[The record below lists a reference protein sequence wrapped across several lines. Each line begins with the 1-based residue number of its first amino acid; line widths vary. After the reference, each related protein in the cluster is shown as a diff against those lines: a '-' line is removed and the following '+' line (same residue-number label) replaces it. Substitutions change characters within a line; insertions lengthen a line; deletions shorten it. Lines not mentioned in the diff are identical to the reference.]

1 MFRSHRQNLFREHR
15 LDHLL
20 RQQGASFDEE
30 VRSISLEKISE
41 PELNDQLLSKYSLTV
56 PVLDDKNIDI
66 DAHEATVTVHAGHS
80 RLAFRDGPVQ
90 VPGLS
95 ITVKIPFSGKAELF
109 KCQPST
115 YSPSGTPEATI
126 ENDNLVMHYETT
138 EKDPEKIKG
147 LWKSDISVIQQ
158 NLGWVAKDVEQYN
171 NSLRNSIQTALAK
184 RKQDAESNKSLI
196 DKLKG

>member
-1 MFRSHRQNLFREHR
+1 MFHSRKQNLFREHR
-15 LDHLL
+15 LDHFL
-20 RQQGASFDEE
+20 RQQGASFEE
-30 VRSISLEKISE
+30 EIRGTSLEKISD
-41 PELNDQLLSKYSLTV
+41 LGLSDQFLTKYSLTV

-66 DAHEATVTVHAGHS
+66 DAHEAMVTVHAGHS

-95 ITVKIPFSGKAELF
+95 ITVKVPFIGEVELF

-126 ENDNLVMHYETT
+126 ENGNLVMHYETT
-138 EKDPEKIKG
+138 EKDPEKIKE
-147 LWKSDISVIQQ
+147 LWKSDIGVIRQ
-158 NLGWVAKDVEQYN
+158 NLEWVAKDVSQYN
-171 NSLRNSIQTALAK
+171 NSLANSIQAALTK

-196 DKLKG
+196 DKLRE